1 MPHSKFVSSMFA
13 ACRFVFAFGAAG
25 ILVLITASTALVG
38 VAHNSAFCL
47 GLYSFLMVVL
57 LLAQAAL
64 AIAFFTDH
72 SWKKKLPHD
81 ETAEAV
87 SRYLRL
93 KNSEHFCRLKNSFS
107 HQSYLLKLSY
117 PMGFTQ
123 HASVEA

>member
-1 MPHSKFVSSMFA
+1 MLREESP
-13 ACRFVFAFGAAG
+13 ACRFIFAFGAAG

-64 AIAFFTDH
+64 AIAFFADK

-87 SRYLRL
+87 SHGSRKGTSKRFSSAQLL
-93 KNSEHFCRLKNSFS
+93 PEPSF
-107 HQSYLLKLSY
+107 HLAIAMALD
-117 PMGFTQ
+117 
-123 HASVEA
+123 

>member
-1 MPHSKFVSSMFA
+1 MQACLRLPVT
-13 ACRFVFAFGAAG
+13 CRFIFAFGAAG

-64 AIAFFTDH
+64 AIAFFADN

-87 SRYLRL
+87 GCISLKEFHTLRCSL
-93 KNSEHFCRLKNSFS
+93 NTIRERHKHPILERDTNI
-107 HQSYLLKLSY
+107 HQTYF
-117 PMGFTQ
+117 GI
-123 HASVEA
+123 

>member
-1 MPHSKFVSSMFA
+1 MQACLRFPFT
-13 ACRFVFAFGAAG
+13 CRFIFAFGAAG

-64 AIAFFTDH
+64 AIAFFADN

-87 SRYLRL
+87 GCIFLKDLHTLR
-93 KNSEHFCRLKNSFS
+93 
-107 HQSYLLKLSY
+107 
-117 PMGFTQ
+117 
-123 HASVEA
+123 

>member
-1 MPHSKFVSSMFA
+1 MSFSKFISGILA
-13 ACRFVFAFGAAG
+13 ACRFIFAFGAAG

-64 AIAFFTDH
+64 AIAFFADH

-87 SRYLRL
+87 SREMRQED
-93 KNSEHFCRLKNSFS
+93 SEHFCDLNILFCG
-107 HQSYLLKLSY
+107 QLI
-117 PMGFTQ
+117 G
-123 HASVEA
+123 